1 MLKKRKVKF
10 MTTNDD
16 ILFDQKGH
24 VGLITLNRPKAL
36 NALNH
41 GMAVALHK
49 QLDIWAVDDTVHA
62 VVITGAGEKGFCAGG
77 DVVSLYHSGLK
88 WKEGGDAASTDWRDF
103 FHDEYLMN
111 SAIHHFPKPYIA
123 IMDGITMGG
132 GVGVSVHGSHR
143 IATERTMMAMP
154 ETGLGLIPDVG
165 GGYFLPRLPGETGMF
180 LALKGERVK
189 AADCLY
195 LGICHAFMTSDT
207 IEAFIET
214 LASFETINDQVIAE
228 VIATFAGTPEGG
240 RIEAQR
246 EDIDRLFAGDS
257 LDQIFTNL
265 ENDAK
270 TENGEWAM
278 GQLAKLKKMSPTS
291 MKVTFE
297 QLKRGKSLD
306 FNDNLINEFRAVCLI
321 MAENDFYEGV
331 RAILLDKD
339 MAPKWNPTGF
349 DGVTSEIVDAHFASR
364 MGDKKEL
371 DI

>member
-1 MLKKRKVKF
+1 
-10 MTTNDD
+10 MTSNSD

-49 QLDIWAVDDTVHA
+49 QLDTWAVEDSIHA
-62 VVITGAGEKGFCAGG
+62 VIITGSGEKGFCAGG
-77 DVVSLYHSGLK
+77 DVVALYNSGLL
-88 WKEGGDAASTDWRDF
+88 WKEGGDAASTEWRDF
-103 FHDEYLMN
+103 FNDEYRMN

-165 GGYFLPRLPGETGMF
+165 GGYFLPRLPGQTGMF

-195 LGICHAFMTSDT
+195 LGICQSYMNSAH
-207 IEAFIET
+207 IEGFIGT
-214 LASFETINDQVIAE
+214 LASFDLVNEQIIAE
-228 VIATFAGTPEGG
+228 SIATFAETPEGG
-240 RIEAQR
+240 RLEAQR
-246 EDIDRLFAGDS
+246 EDIDRLFGADS
-257 LDQIFTNL
+257 LDQVFSNL
-265 ENDAK
+265 NAD
-270 TENGEWAM
+270 NGEWAL

-297 QLKRGKSLD
+297 QVRRGKDLA
-306 FNDNLINEFRAVCLI
+306 FNDNLVNEFRAVCQI
-321 MAENDFYEGV
+321 MTGTDFYEGV

-339 MAPKWNPTGF
+339 MAPKWSPVDF
-349 DGVTSEIVDAHFASR
+349 DGVTSPMVEAHFAPR
-364 MGDKKEL
+364 TGDNKEL
-371 DI
+371 NI